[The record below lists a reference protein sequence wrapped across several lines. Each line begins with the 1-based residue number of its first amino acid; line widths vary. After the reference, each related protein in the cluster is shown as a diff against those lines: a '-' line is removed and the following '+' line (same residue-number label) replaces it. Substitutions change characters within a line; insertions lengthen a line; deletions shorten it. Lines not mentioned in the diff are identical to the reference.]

1 MRWSYVRWATA
12 YDSLVEVCRIIGWC
26 NRRKYAGE
34 NEDFISP
41 GSL

>member
-1 MRWSYVRWATA
+1 MYAGRLHM
-12 YDSLVEVCRIIGWC
+12 DSLVEVCRIIGWC
-26 NRRKYAGE
+26 NRQKYAGE